1 MSIAHFMSFTTAPK
15 KTKTKQKPKTKILN
29 IPEKRLQGFFGKQ

>member
-15 KTKTKQKPKTKILN
+15 KTKTKTKILN
-29 IPEKRLQGFFGKQ
+29 IAEKRLQGFFGKQ